1 MIDRRTFLVTLAG
14 SVLAARPAAR
24 AQQAG
29 KLPRIGYLSG
39 GSPSNA
45 PQFKVFRETLLGLGW
60 IEGQNILIEESWAE
74 GHYDRLPGLAAE
86 LVNRNVD
93 VILVASTP
101 EIRAAKQATSTI
113 PIVMAIGAD
122 PVGQGFISNLRRPG
136 GNITGMAWDPDPAIA
151 EKYFEFLK
159 ELVPG
164 LQRVGVII
172 DRAQPNTPYRDAGVQ
187 AAPKLGLTLH
197 HAEVGAPNE
206 IEQAFAIIARA
217 GAQAVFV
224 HGSALF
230 FSERRQIAA
239 LAAKHRLAAIYFAKG
254 WVEAG
259 GLMSYGPS
267 LPDLYRSAA
276 RYVDRILKGAKPG
289 DLPVEQATKF
299 ELVINLKTTTKV
311 GASTS
316 PARLERATA
325 GCERPFW

>member
-1 MIDRRTFLVTLAG
+1 MTNRRTFLT
-14 SVLAARPAAR
+14 VLARGLLAAPIA
-24 AQQAG
+24 AQGQPAG
-29 KLPRIGYLSG
+29 KVPRIGLLSN
-39 GSPSNA
+39 GSPSGA
-45 PQFKVFRETLLGLGW
+45 PQRKAFSEGLLGLGW
-60 IEGQNILIEESWAE
+60 IEGQNILVEERYAE
-74 GHYDRLPGLAAE
+74 GRSDRLPDLAAE

-93 VILVASTP
+93 VIVAASTP

-122 PVGQGFISNLRRPG
+122 PVGQGFISSLRRPG
-136 GNITGMAWDPDPAIA
+136 GNVTGMAWDPDPAVA
-151 EKYFEFLK
+151 EKYLEFLK

-172 DRAQPNTPYRDAGVQ
+172 DRAQPNTPYRNAGVQ
-187 AAPKLGLTLH
+187 AAPKLGLTLY

-206 IEQAFAIIARA
+206 IEQAFALVARA

-230 FSERRQIAA
+230 FTERRQIAA

-299 ELVINLKTTTKV
+299 ELVVNLKTSKALGLTIPP
-311 GASTS
+311 SLL
-316 PARLERATA
+316 ARADQVIE
-325 GCERPFW
+325 